1 MLLRSQ
7 TRLLQS
13 LLVWPLTT
21 APLGRLTPREREV
34 MEHVTQ
40 GKRNAD
46 IAQSLFITVATVKRH
61 LDSAY
66 RKLGARSRTEA
77 IARYAEIVYAESD
90 EPCVGVTQR
99 TRYSPR
105 LPPAAIRR

>member
-1 MLLRSQ
+1 
-7 TRLLQS
+7 
-13 LLVWPLTT
+13 
-21 APLGRLTPREREV
+21 

-40 GKRNAD
+40 GRRNAD

-61 LDSAY
+61 LDSTY

-90 EPCVGVTQR
+90 EQ
-99 TRYSPR
+99 SS
-105 LPPAAIRR
+105 A